1 MGIGVL
7 LESILSALS
16 VGTGCGTCC
25 GSSAGVLLSTYIM
38 THTDSIKKS
47 LLSFVTFYAGK
58 ILAVVMLCVV
68 CSLFGANV
76 LAEVPFFSSD
86 WMERAVSLIMIGM
99 GVYFII
105 KWFAE
110 QKGHKHCKAAEK
122 GAGRNKKRTLP
133 LFVAGLAYGISP
145 CAPLILIAG
154 LCITLPIHYAIITGA
169 VFALSSAISPML
181 LVLLLTGVL
190 TPNMHK
196 EIPGMIKWLRLACYI
211 GVVCFFAYD
220 MLHTFA

>member
-7 LESILSALS
+7 IESILSALS

-38 THTDSIKKS
+38 THTDSVKKS

-58 ILAVVMLCVV
+58 IIAVVILCTV
-68 CSLFGANV
+68 CAVFGANV
-76 LAEVPFFSSD
+76 LAEVPFFSSA
-86 WMERAVSLIMIGM
+86 WMERVVNLIMIGM

-105 KWFAE
+105 KWIAE
-110 QKGHKHCKAAEK
+110 QKGHKQCKAAEK
-122 GAGRNKKRTLP
+122 NTERNKKRTLP

-145 CAPLILIAG
+145 CAPLILIAC
-154 LCITLPIHYAIITGA
+154 LCMTLPIHCAIITGA

-190 TPNMHK
+190 TPNMHR
-196 EIPGMIKWLRLACYI
+196 EIPGMIKWVRLACYV
-211 GVVCFFAYD
+211 GVVCFFTYD